1 MPRVLLVYPRFTP
14 NQLLNYEKMTPFYP
28 GKRAL
33 MPPLG
38 LLLFGAKLVDH
49 FDVRLVDENDRMLS
63 RADLEWA
70 EIVMLSA
77 MHPQRGR
84 VLEIVR
90 DAHALGKLTVLG
102 GPSVSICPELYPS
115 VDVLHVGEMGDAT
128 ERLIERL
135 LETTER
141 PPEQLVF
148 KTENATPL
156 DEQPMPALDLID
168 VNKYLMQPVQ
178 FSLGCPF
185 TCEFCDIPMI
195 YGRVARIKSTARVL
209 RELDAIYASG
219 FIGTILFVDDNL
231 VANSKALQAFLP
243 EIIDWQEKHGMP
255 YALTGEASLDI
266 AKKPDILEL
275 LRRARFTHL
284 FVGIE
289 SPDPG
294 TLKIISKRQNVFASM
309 VESVQLIESMGIEVI
324 IGMILGFDSDT
335 TKSGD
340 ALAQFIADT
349 NVPIVYFNLL
359 AALPKTP
366 LWDRMQAS
374 GRLID
379 EDGDTLQS
387 QRMLSGL
394 HTNIRFKL
402 PNEVVRGMLIKAAL
416 EVYSPENLYQRQT
429 HNARHVYIKQRG
441 GRPPSATLEQKMKL
455 ARVAFG
461 TLVSVLWEIGVK
473 ADYRAVFWRFAW
485 EVARLRMFGGLP
497 SALDVI
503 MRVGPGSHHLIH
515 WARAIADQAEVEFP
529 EVTPLPARDGAPGV
543 S

>member
-1 MPRVLLVYPRFTP
+1 VLLVYPRFTP

-38 LLLFGAKLVDH
+38 LLLFGAKLVER
-49 FDVRLVDENDRMLS
+49 FDVRMVDENDRMLTS
-63 RADLEWA
+63 ADLEWA
-70 EIVMLSA
+70 EVVTISA

-84 VLEIVR
+84 VLEIVEEAR
-90 DAHALGKLTVLG
+90 ELDKLTVLG

-128 ERLIERL
+128 ELLIERL
-135 LETTER
+135 AETADR

-148 KTENATPL
+148 RTENATPL
-156 DEQPMPALDLID
+156 DEQPMPALELID
-168 VNKYLMQPVQ
+168 VNKYLMQPIQ

-195 YGRVARIKSTARVL
+195 YGRVARIKSAARVL

-231 VANSKALQAFLP
+231 VANSKALLAFLP
-243 EIIDWQEKHGMP
+243 QVIEWQERYGMP

-266 AKKPDILEL
+266 AKKPEVLEL
-275 LRRARFTHL
+275 LRKARFTHL
-284 FVGIE
+284 FIGIE

-335 TKSGD
+335 PKSGE
-340 ALAQFIADT
+340 ALSRFVADT

-366 LWDRMQAS
+366 LWDRMNAA

-394 HTNIRFKL
+394 HTNIRYKL
-402 PNEVVRGMLIKAAL
+402 PNEVVRAMLIEAAL
-416 EVYSPENLYQRQT
+416 EVYSPERLYERQT

-441 GRPPSATLEQKMKL
+441 GRPPSATFEQKMKL
-455 ARVAFG
+455 ARVALG
-461 TLVSVLWEIGVK
+461 TITSVLWEIGVK
-473 ADYRAVFWRFAW
+473 ADYRAIFWRFAW
-485 EVARLRMFGGLP
+485 EVARLRISGGLP

-515 WARAIADQAEVEFP
+515 WARDIADQAAVEFP
-529 EVTPLPARDGAPGV
+529 AAQILPRKSSRVTDLV
-543 S
+543 